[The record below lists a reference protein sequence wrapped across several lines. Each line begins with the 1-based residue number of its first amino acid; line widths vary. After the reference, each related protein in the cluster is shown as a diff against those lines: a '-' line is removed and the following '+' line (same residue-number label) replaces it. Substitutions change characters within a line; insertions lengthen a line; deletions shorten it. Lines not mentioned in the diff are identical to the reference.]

1 MTRHAGADPQ
11 TASAHTP
18 PADTAPEP
26 VPFTAWHRAVSAAP
40 LTSALP
46 QDAALLVIAAHPDDE
61 AIGVGRL
68 LADHPGPVRCV
79 TLTAGERC
87 HGVGADLQQVARTR
101 LGEWSEALTVL
112 GAEPV
117 ESPRWPD
124 GGLSG
129 HELEA
134 VEALAELVTAADTL
148 LAPWPHDPHPDH
160 EAAGR
165 IGAEVAARTGVP
177 LWEYLVWTPYWLSPE
192 DLAGHGAELLV
203 HPTTERAERSWRAA
217 LACHRSQVTARP
229 PALQPVV
236 PPALVDRHVRQL
248 LVRPLPVRESDA
260 THA

>member
-1 MTRHAGADPQ
+1 MTGPLA
-11 TASAHTP
+11 ASLAS
-18 PADTAPEP
+18 PADTAPPP
-26 VPFTAWHRAVSAAP
+26 VPARSWHRAAANAP
-40 LTSALP
+40 LAPALSAE
-46 QDAALLVIAAHPDDE
+46 ASLLVIAAHPDDE
-61 AIGVGRL
+61 VIGTGRL
-68 LADHPGPVRCV
+68 LVDHAGPLRCV

-87 HGVGADLQQVARTR
+87 HGASADPQKVAHTR
-101 LGEWSEALTVL
+101 LGEWSEALAVL

-124 GGLSG
+124 GKLSS
-129 HELEA
+129 HEHEA
-134 VEALAELVTAADTL
+134 AEALAELVTATDTL
-148 LAPWPHDPHPDH
+148 LAPWQHDPHPDH

-217 LACHRSQVTARP
+217 LACHRSQVTAQP

-236 PPALVDRHVRQL
+236 PPALMDRHVRQL
-248 LVRPLPVRESDA
+248 LVHPMLVRESDA